1 MKSFSGAAGKGGA
14 RSARRIGPA
23 CQAKRPQHAPS
34 QACGAP
40 VGILAVQGD
49 VEAHTRLLATLG
61 AQARPVL
68 RAQDLDDCRAL
79 VLPGGEST
87 TIAKGLSRLQLWE
100 PLRAFARR
108 GLPML
113 GTCAG
118 AILLAARV
126 RHAPVPSLGLIDLCA
141 VRNAYGTQVDSF
153 AAPLEDAPPAL
164 RGFSGVFIRA
174 PRFEDVGPRARVLAT
189 LHGAPVLVREAN
201 VWVAAFHPEL
211 TADPRLHAL
220 WLAREGLGAGA
231 ALLL

>member
-14 RSARRIGPA
+14 RSVRRPGRAPRAPRPGGATPQARG
-23 CQAKRPQHAPS
+23 
-34 QACGAP
+34 P

-49 VEAHTRLLATLG
+49 VAAHARMLRALDVY
-61 AQARPVL
+61 ARPVL

-87 TIAKGLSRLQLWE
+87 TIARGVSRLQLWE

-126 RHAPVPSLGLIDLCA
+126 RHASVQSLGLVDLCA

-164 RGFSGVFIRA
+164 AGFSGVFIRA
-174 PRFEDVGPRARVLAT
+174 PGFEEVGPRARVLAK
-189 LHGAPVLVREAN
+189 LRGAPVLVREAN
-201 VWVAAFHPEL
+201 VWAAAFHPEL
-211 TADPRLHAL
+211 TGDPRLHAL
-220 WLAREGLGAGA
+220 WLAHQELGAGA
-231 ALLL
+231 APLL